1 MGYLVFNATLNNIS
15 LTYMVTVSFIGWE
28 NLRTWKKNWTC
39 YQSLTNYC
47 INLYWVH
54 LLMVG
59 IWQKTLAVT
68 VFWFDDFRVWVW
80 KSYSEFYS
88 CSAWDCM
95 VYTALYIILEKN
107 YNWCYMKNSETC
119 LNWTSLGPSCLFRID
134 RCLDYPGYF
143 E

>member
-28 NLRTWKKNWTC
+28 NLRTWKKKLWIC

-59 IWQKTLAVT
+59 IWQKN
-68 VFWFDDFRVWVW
+68 FSGD
-80 KSYSEFYS
+80 S
-88 CSAWDCM
+88 
-95 VYTALYIILEKN
+95 ILI
-107 YNWCYMKNSETC
+107 WR
-119 LNWTSLGPSCLFRID
+119 F
-134 RCLDYPGYF
+134 
-143 E
+143 